1 MAATQGPEPG
11 KELSMSN
18 KAGPYDWIVKLARI
32 TLFVF
37 LGLLALA
44 FVGTIIL
51 TIVVATRDP
60 SFIFYGVLTVL
71 GEAALAGA
79 AIVAYGLVKLL
90 VATEDAATST
100 ARRTS
105 RIETLSY
112 DQAESLKK
120 LVDIS
125 SLSDQ
130 AKSLIYRDREID
142 ALREAIHEDLIRQD
156 YDSAESLIEGVEKR
170 SGFADE
176 ANRLR
181 QQLGDSRKA
190 TLEEKIDAAIG
201 RIQQTIDRHEWDRA
215 QREAHRVMRL
225 FPKNP
230 KVAALGERI
239 ESARANHKRSLLQA
253 YAEAVRK
260 NDVDQSIAM
269 LKELDLYLSPQEAAA
284 LEESARGV
292 FKARLHQ
299 LGVQFAIRVTDQQWS
314 DAIAAGENIISEFPN
329 SRMAQEVR
337 EKMELL
343 RSRSEAA
350 ALAPLQ
356 PQAPVN
362 K

>member
-1 MAATQGPEPG
+1 MP
-11 KELSMSN
+11 N

-51 TIVVATRDP
+51 IIVLAPRDP
-60 SFIFYGVLTVL
+60 AAIIVGGILIAV
-71 GEAALAGA
+71 GEAVLAGA
-79 AIVAYGLVKLL
+79 AIVAFGLVRLM

-105 RIETLSY
+105 RIETLAY

-120 LVDIS
+120 LVDVS

-130 AKSLIYRDREID
+130 AKSLIYRDREIE

-156 YDSAESLIEGVEKR
+156 YDSAESLIEGVERR

-181 QQLGDSRKA
+181 QQLAESRKA
-190 TLEEKIDAAIG
+190 TLEEKIDAAIT

-215 QREAHRVMRL
+215 QREAARVMRL

-239 ESARANHKRSLLQA
+239 DSARAGHKRSLLQA

-284 LEESARGV
+284 LEESARGI
-292 FKARLHQ
+292 FKALLHQ

-314 DAIAAGENIISEFPN
+314 EAIAAGENIIREFPN

-343 RSRSEAA
+343 RSRAEAA
-350 ALAPLQ
+350 TQATPQ
-356 PQAPVN
+356 PQVPVN